1 MILWVP
7 LLFLKKKPIMINEKP
22 KLENINPVVIAAVD
36 AIHYGIGRSYDITI
50 LVGQVDDET
59 WPIWSLQGRDTKGLN
74 EVRKKMGLFT
84 LAENESISVVQESW
98 KETLCDGESVV
109 LLFNKFAYRYKE
121 NKEIKGMF
129 QWLNQTYPNI
139 IVEKCENPKYDTF
152 LISGTFT
159 EGMKIPSPSPMVEEP
174 SILFEDPES

>member
-1 MILWVP
+1 
-7 LLFLKKKPIMINEKP
+7 MINEKP

-50 LVGQVDDET
+50 LVGQVDDDT
-59 WPIWSLQGRDTKGLN
+59 WPIWALQGRDTKGLN

-84 LAENESISVVQESW
+84 LAENESISVVHESW
-98 KETLCDGESVV
+98 KETLCNGESVV
-109 LLFNKFAYRYKE
+109 LLN
-121 NKEIKGMF
+121 GMF